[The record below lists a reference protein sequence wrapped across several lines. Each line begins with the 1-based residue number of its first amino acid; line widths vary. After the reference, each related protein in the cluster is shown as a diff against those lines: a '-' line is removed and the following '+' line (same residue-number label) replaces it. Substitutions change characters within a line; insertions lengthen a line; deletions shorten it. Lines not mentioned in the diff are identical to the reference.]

1 MPKKVVKRE
10 GEEEPFVP
18 EKIVAAAVKSG
29 ADPETARAIARA
41 IEQIDEE
48 KIETSDI
55 RKRVLQKLRAHDPE
69 WEKQWR
75 SYDKAVKRLYH
86 RYKEGLYE

>member
-10 GEEEPFVP
+10 GDEEPFVP

-29 ADPETARAIARA
+29 ADPETARSIARD
-41 IEQIDEE
+41 IEQIDED
-48 KIETSDI
+48 KIETSEV
-55 RKRVLQKLRAHDPE
+55 RERVLQKLRAHDPE

-75 SYDKAVKRLYH
+75 SYDKGVKRLYR
-86 RYKEGLYE
+86 RYRDGLYE

>member
-10 GEEEPFVP
+10 GDEEPFVP

-29 ADPETARAIARA
+29 ADPETARNIARD
-41 IEQIDEE
+41 IEQIDRD
-48 KIETSDI
+48 KIETSEI
-55 RKRVLQKLRAHDPE
+55 RQRVIQKLRAHDPE

-75 SYDKAVKRLYH
+75 SYDKGIKRLYR
-86 RYKEGLYE
+86 RYRDGLYE